1 MVWAGILY
9 NYRTK
14 LVFIDGNLNAERYI
28 NEILTTE
35 VVPFLQAY
43 PEVLYFQQDNA
54 TPHSAAVTKNFLA
67 NNQIRT
73 LPWPPTSPDLSPIE
87 HVWDQMKQSLRK
99 MDPLP
104 RNTQELKESLN
115 YL

>member
-1 MVWAGILY
+1 M
-9 NYRTK
+9 
-14 LVFIDGNLNAERYI
+14 
-28 NEILTTE
+28 
-35 VVPFLQAY
+35 VPFLQAY

-54 TPHSAAVTKNFLA
+54 APHSAAVTENFFA

-115 YL
+115 YLWLTYPQNSIKTLIYSMPRRIRKCIKARGGPTKY